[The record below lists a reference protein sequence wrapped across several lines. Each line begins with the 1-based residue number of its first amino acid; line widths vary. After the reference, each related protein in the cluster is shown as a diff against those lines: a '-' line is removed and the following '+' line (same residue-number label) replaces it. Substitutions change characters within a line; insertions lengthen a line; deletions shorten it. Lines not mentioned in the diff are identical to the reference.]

1 MGIFKKFKDKLGIG
15 GVKVEL
21 KVPGQVSKES
31 DTVEGT
37 VVLTT
42 KSEQEIID
50 VTVQF
55 LEEFTTGRG
64 DDEEEKEFELGEV
77 KIPCGFSIA
86 PGETKE
92 ISFTLPF
99 KLVKSNADD
108 LKEKGGA
115 LGTLGKL
122 GKFANNEK
130 SSYFID
136 AEADVKSA
144 ALDPSDKKEIKLV

>member
-21 KVPGQVSKES
+21 KVPGQISK
-31 DTVEGT
+31 DNGIVEGT

-42 KSEQEIID
+42 KSEQEVID
-50 VTVQF
+50 ITVQL

-64 DDEEEKEFELGEV
+64 DDKEEKEFELGEV
-77 KIPCGFSIA
+77 KIPAGFSIA

-92 ISFTLPF
+92 VPFSLPF
-99 KLVKSNADD
+99 TLVKSNADD
-108 LKEKGGA
+108 LKEMGGA

-130 SSYFID
+130 SSYFVD

-144 ALDPSDKKEIKLV
+144 ALDPSDKKEVKLV

>member
-21 KVPGQVSKES
+21 QVPGQVDKTTNSVSGKII
-31 DTVEGT
+31 
-37 VVLTT
+37 LTT
-42 KSEQEIID
+42 KSDQEIKDI
-50 VTVQF
+50 TVAM
-55 LEEFTTGRG
+55 LEEFSTGRG
-64 DDEEEKEFELGEV
+64 DDTEEKEFELG
-77 KIPCGFSIA
+77 KITLPGGFEIKT
-86 PGETKE
+86 GETKE
-92 ISFTLPF
+92 IDFELPF
-99 KLVKSNADD
+99 QLVKSNADE
-108 LKEKGGA
+108 LKEQGGA

-144 ALDPSDKKEIKLV
+144 ALDPSDKKEIRLV